1 LSAIRF
7 AAPGDAEQ
15 IASIYAPFVLHTPVS
30 FEETPPDADEIRAR
44 MARLRGRW
52 PWLVAADA
60 DRVLGYAYAS
70 EHRARPAYRWAV
82 DTTVYVD
89 EHARRG
95 GIGRSLYRE
104 LLRILTRQGFCAAYA
119 GIALP
124 NDASVGL
131 HTAVGFEFVA
141 VYPAVGFKLGR
152 WHDVSWWRRALNEPS
167 GLPVDPAP
175 LEGIPPSGD

>member
-1 LSAIRF
+1 MSAIRF

-15 IASIYAPFVLHTPVS
+15 IAAIYAPFVQHTAVS

-60 DRVLGYAYAS
+60 ERVLGYAYAS
-70 EHRARPAYRWAV
+70 EHRARAAYRWAV

-89 EHARRG
+89 ESARRG
-95 GIGRSLYRE
+95 GLGRSLYRE
-104 LLRILTRQGFCAAYA
+104 LFRILTRQGFSAAYA

-131 HTAVGFEFVA
+131 HKAVGFEFVA
-141 VYPAVGFKLGR
+141 VYPSVGFKLGR
-152 WHDVSWWRRALNEPS
+152 WYDVSWWRRTLNEPS
-167 GLPVDPAP
+167 EHPADPTP
-175 LEGIPPSGD
+175 FDGIAPSGD

>member
-1 LSAIRF
+1 MSAIRF

-15 IASIYAPFVLHTPVS
+15 IAAIYAPFVLHTPVS